1 MLGWNSIFLY
11 LAVIAGLLG
20 FTGTLAESAALA
32 KFLFGFFLLS
42 LFVSEILPSRNAGRR
57 PPAAEHR

>member
-1 MLGWNSIFLY
+1 MLGWNSIYLY

-20 FTGTLAESAALA
+20 FTGTLEESAALA

-42 LFVSEILPSRNAGRR
+42 LFVSELLASRPTGR
-57 PPAAEHR
+57 

>member
-1 MLGWNSIFLY
+1 MLGWNSIYLY

-42 LFVSEILPSRNAGRR
+42 LFVSELLASRTPGR
-57 PPAAEHR
+57 